1 MKTLLY
7 DTLVNLANKEPEHH
21 AKIRQNLYEKLDLTF
36 DKQLALYACAL
47 GPASSGKLESPKGID
62 NAVNRA
68 IRLLTTPER

>member
-1 MKTLLY
+1 MKTLIY

-47 GPASSGKLESPKGID
+47 GPASSGKLESPQGIE